1 MEPLGNSSPT
11 PNQHPPLLYAQSSLT
26 FSLLATSRYCFSP
39 PITCVLQE
47 VNTHQ
52 QPTQKLPLCGINSS
66 LYYVRPGSVW
76 TAKVCRL
83 LLRINIWA
91 LTNGSGWPM
100 QLQHLSSLVRMEN
113 EQAPLCQPQITY
125 LNTWWNRESDLL
137 ELGFRYY
144 VQTNVFSTQS
154 HCALWINGSQFNQS
168 KYQQIK

>member
-83 LLRINIWA
+83 LLQSTSERWQMAVGGQCNSNTCHLW
-91 LTNGSGWPM
+91 LEWRTNK
-100 QLQHLSSLVRMEN
+100 
-113 EQAPLCQPQITY
+113 PLCVQLDYILIYMMKQEIRLAGIRFQILCTNQCFQY
-125 LNTWWNRESDLL
+125 TESLC
-137 ELGFRYY
+137 F
-144 VQTNVFSTQS
+144 VN
-154 HCALWINGSQFNQS
+154 
-168 KYQQIK
+168 